1 MKANDLTE
9 FKKVFN
15 EIQEA
20 RKHAINIGL
29 PKDVG
34 TYDNGQSILEV
45 GERHEFGLGVPRRSF
60 LRMPLI
66 VNQETI
72 NKHLKYS
79 WKQIVEGKSTAIKQ
93 FNILGTV
100 GQNISRDAF
109 KTQGYGKWKDIDEKT
124 KEQKGSSKILFD
136 TGRLVQSV
144 TNWISKN

>member
-1 MKANDLTE
+1 MKANDLTK

-20 RKHAINIGL
+20 KKHAINIGL

-34 TYDNGQSILEV
+34 IYPDGQSIVEV
-45 GERHEFGLGVPRRSF
+45 GERHEFGLGVTRRSF

-66 VNQETI
+66 MNQETI
-72 NKHLKYS
+72 NKHLKDS

-93 FNILGTV
+93 FNILGIV

-109 KTQGYGKWKDIDEKT
+109 KTQGYGNWKDIDEKT
-124 KEQKGSSKILFD
+124 KKAKKSSKILFNK
-136 TGRLVQSV
+136 GILVGSV